1 MPTSGPIP
9 GLGVSSNRTP
19 GPAVAERVRPS
30 GSSRPWLGAT
40 RTPAHRALPAWMT
53 LMAYGRSG
61 YRELVVRCCTLA
73 QQLGQG
79 IEHSPQLEL
88 LCPVSL
94 NIVCFTLRGADTAQR
109 DQFLEAFK
117 ADGTALLTPT
127 HFAGKPAVRAAFVN
141 WSTSEEDVARILGA
155 LERCA
160 RQVL

>member
-1 MPTSGPIP
+1 
-9 GLGVSSNRTP
+9 LQR
-19 GPAVAERVRPS
+19 
-30 GSSRPWLGAT
+30 
-40 RTPAHRALPAWMT
+40 
-53 LMAYGRSG
+53 
-61 YRELVVRCCTLA
+61 
-73 QQLGQG
+73 
-79 IEHSPQLEL
+79 
-88 LCPVSL
+88 PVSL

-109 DQFLEAFK
+109 DQFLEALK